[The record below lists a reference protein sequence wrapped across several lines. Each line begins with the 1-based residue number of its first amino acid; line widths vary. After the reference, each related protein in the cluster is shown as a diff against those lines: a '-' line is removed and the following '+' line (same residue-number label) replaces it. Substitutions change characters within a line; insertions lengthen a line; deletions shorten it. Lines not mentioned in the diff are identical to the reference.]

1 MQIIIFFT
9 FFLLFQSLFAKDI
22 FEQIDPDT
30 YGSEFSGDF
39 EETTWKEEYA
49 KLPALPDEQ
58 NLIVF
63 SGASA
68 YPQYRYAIDEKT
80 LSVGKKDAV
89 VRFTVVISSASGTAN
104 SYYQGINCHTKQIK
118 TYAYAH
124 SSAKQFTS
132 YSAPVWA
139 NISDNGAMGYSKGLA
154 EFYFCDLLGG
164 VLKQHAILNNLKYE
178 KDDTGGIN
186 YD

>member
-1 MQIIIFFT
+1 MRIILFFSL
-9 FFLLFQSLFAKDI
+9 FLLSQSLFAKDI

-30 YGSEFSGDF
+30 HTSDFSGDF
-39 EETTWKEEYA
+39 KESIWKEEYTQ
-49 KLPALPDEQ
+49 LPDLPDEH

-63 SGASA
+63 SGVSA

-89 VRFTVVISSASGTAN
+89 VRFIVVIRSSSGTAS
-104 SYYQGINCHTKQIK
+104 SYYQGLNCHSKQIK

-124 SSAKQFTS
+124 SSAKQFTA
-132 YSAPVWA
+132 YSAPVWD
-139 NISDNGAMGYSKGLA
+139 NLSDNGAMGYSKGLA

-164 VLKQHAILNNLKYE
+164 VLKQQAILNNLKYE
-178 KDDTGGIN
+178 NDAGGVY